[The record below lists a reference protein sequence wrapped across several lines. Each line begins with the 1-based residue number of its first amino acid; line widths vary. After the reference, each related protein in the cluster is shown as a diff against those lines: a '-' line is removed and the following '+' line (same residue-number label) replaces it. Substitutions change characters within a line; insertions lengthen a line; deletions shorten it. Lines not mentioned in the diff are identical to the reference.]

1 MNDLSFAKQGGLQ
14 LSFQKT
20 TVIFEDGEKNGRRII
35 DTFLVVEGEW
45 SRQIHQ
51 LCDN

>member
-35 DTFLVVEGEW
+35 DKFLVAETN
-45 SRQIHQ
+45 RQIYQ
-51 LCDN
+51 LSDK